1 MSAPSTAE
9 RILDTARTLFNR
21 HGYAGT
27 AQAAIASA
35 AGLTQGNLTY
45 HFPAKRDLAVA
56 LRGEAR
62 AAIRARDE
70 SYVPGDVCAD
80 YVRHV
85 AFSMDLVWRYRFLL
99 RDRAQLVGPGIEP
112 GASHEMV
119 ADLERLDGL
128 IHRFADDGLLRRGL
142 DVDLDVLARSLWIV
156 SRYWLDH
163 LDEFERVDVA
173 TWGDYERG
181 VAQHRAI
188 LDPCLTAAGRRRLDS
203 AFDELSHE
211 RRAS

>member
-1 MSAPSTAE
+1 MTSTAE
-9 RILDTARTLFNR
+9 RILDTARTLFNQR
-21 HGYAGT
+21 GYAAT
-27 AQAAIASA
+27 TQAAIASA

-45 HFPAKRDLAVA
+45 HFPAKRDLAIA
-56 LRGEAR
+56 LRDEAR
-62 AAIRARDE
+62 REFRARDD
-70 SYVPGDVCAD
+70 SYVRGDVCAD

-99 RDRAQLVGPGIEP
+99 RDRAQLAGPGIEP
-112 GASHEMV
+112 GASPEMV
-119 ADLERLDGL
+119 ADLARLDGL

-142 DVDLDVLARSLWIV
+142 GVDLDVLARSLWIV

-163 LDEFERVDVA
+163 LDEFDHVEVI
-173 TWGDYERG
+173 TWGHYERG
-181 VAQHRAI
+181 IEQHRAI
-188 LDPCLTAAGRRRLDS
+188 LDPCLTAAGRRRLDE